1 MMKIDVAKWGR
12 ACVTLG
18 VLAGAVLVGHA
29 LWDTYMNAPWTRD
42 ARVRADVVGIA
53 PDVSGLVSE
62 VLVQDNAPV
71 KKGDVLFRVDRER
84 FTLALKQ
91 AEAAVEGRAATL
103 DQAKRDLTRYAQL
116 RERQVVSPQNAE
128 QAQTTLTQAD
138 AAYQQAVSERDI
150 ARLNLERSEIKAP
163 TNGIVTNLE
172 LRRGDY
178 VSTGK
183 AVVALVDTDSLRVE
197 GYFEETKLPR
207 IHVGDAVTIR
217 LMGEPTLLRGRVQS
231 VAAAIED
238 RERVVGTGLLANINP
253 TFNWVRL
260 AQRVPVRIAIE
271 EVPPDIR
278 LVAGLTATVEI
289 EPPSAAGKAARA
301 DTSDTR
307 SAQASRPLR

>member
-1 MMKIDVAKWGR
+1 MKIDVAKWVR
-12 ACVTLG
+12 ICVTLM
-18 VLAGAVLVGHA
+18 VVAGAGLVGRA

-62 VLVQDNAPV
+62 VLVRDNAAV
-71 KKGDVLFRVDRER
+71 KKGDILFRVDRER
-84 FTLALKQ
+84 FAIALEQ

-103 DQAKRDLTRYAQL
+103 DQAKRDLARYTQL

-128 QAQTTLTQAD
+128 QAQTALTQAD
-138 AAYQQAVSERDI
+138 AAYRQAVSDRDL
-150 ARLNLERSEIKAP
+150 ARLNLERSEVKAP
-163 TNGIVTNLE
+163 ANGIVTNLE

-183 AVVALVDTDSLRVE
+183 AVVALVDADSLRVE

-207 IHVGDAVTIR
+207 IHVGAPVTIR
-217 LMGEPTLLRGRVQS
+217 LMGEPVLLKGRVQS

-238 RERVVGTGLLANINP
+238 RERTLSSGLLANINP

-260 AQRVPVRIAIE
+260 AQRVPVRIALE
-271 EVPPDIR
+271 DVPPDIR

-289 EPPSAAGKAARA
+289 ETVSPATA
-301 DTSDTR
+301 DTPDAR
-307 SAQASRPLR
+307 SAQASRPVR